1 MVKQET
7 LSRSFYFTLTILFGI
22 LTFTILQGSLQN
34 YIHFAGFK
42 NEIGSCLCTA
52 MLTIGFFIQTVSSS
66 KK

>member
-42 NEIGSCLCTA
+42 NEIGSFLCTSI
-52 MLTIGFFIQTVSSS
+52 LTIGFFIQTVSSS

>member
-22 LTFTILQGSLQN
+22 ITFTILQGSLQK
-34 YIHFAGFK
+34 YIHFAGIK
-42 NEIGSCLCTA
+42 NEMASCLCTSI
-52 MLTIGFFIQTVSSS
+52 LTIGFFIQTVSSS